1 MDADDLVQALLHRED
16 RRERREILEQVQPL
30 ETRFFEAIK
39 ARVGEWVGKRPE
51 EALRVA
57 QIGIEAARYAA
68 EREGEAFAHWAKGNA
83 LLFLGRHDDC
93 LASYSTS
100 IAVWASLGRRDE
112 VAQLQSNCMP
122 PLMWTGRYA
131 EAQAMGHAAM
141 EVVSGQPESRQ
152 MGNLVLNLGV
162 CDLRQGEYD
171 RAVSQIERAEAVF
184 DRLGNPVEAARCR
197 VTQAVALERMDRFR
211 EAEALLQGV
220 LPVFAEGKAWVAR
233 ARAMLNLGVLRA
245 RLADHQAALRWLGQ
259 SRSAFAEANIE
270 MDARIADLH
279 RAQSLLDVGLLPEA
293 AVLGRA
299 LVEAFERLAM
309 PRQVAR
315 SAALLA
321 QVQFQSGELDAAL
334 EELDRARRLFQVQGD
349 SLRVAVLDL
358 MRARILL
365 AQGRPGDASRL
376 AFACASALDV
386 EHFPVRHAQA
396 HLIVAA
402 CCEMLGLI
410 GEAQV
415 AYGVAWTA
423 ASYPTGT
430 TEPPASIAYR
440 VAHARGAIAEAAGDR
455 ALARGEYGRAVGYLN
470 QVSQRL
476 GVDELRGGYL
486 EDKRTVYESALRLS
500 VRDVRT
506 ADAFAVSEW
515 ARCGALRD
523 ALGRHQTRRTDS
535 PERARLDELKARW
548 TRRTSVLHRAVDV
561 LDKEQEAVSPAE
573 RLRLLRE
580 VAELER
586 EVADAYRRS
595 RLADPRF
602 ALLEQED
609 VLPLPEAQRRL
620 SRYTAMLVFEHVGD
634 ELLAFVL
641 TDRATEIVPLGSL
654 SELRWVADGLMHQ
667 MQEVSLFDDP
677 GDLAMLEQEL
687 LVDARACYE
696 RLLAKP
702 LAVLAERVRRLWIVP
717 CDALGGVPLEALHD
731 GERYVV
737 QRFGLCYLPSASLL
751 AVLPE
756 RRAGC
761 EGRPLLLAHSWGG
774 RLPRTLEEASA
785 VAECVAPA
793 FEQSPVLLLEERATA
808 KALRAHAPGAGL
820 LHIVA
825 HSEYR
830 DQAPLFSSLALGDGP
845 LLVNEVYDLDLTQT
859 GLVTLSGCETGLSKG
874 LGGEMLGLA
883 HAFLYAGAPTL
894 VVGRW
899 RVDDACT
906 EALMRRFYAGLMR
919 GETVV
924 DALREAELEM
934 LERQPHPGHWAAFA
948 AWGQGFQ
955 APFAGRGGETGR
967 RDVQCCR
974 I

>member
-1 MDADDLVQALLHRED
+1 MDADDLVQALLHRE

-39 ARVGEWVGKRPE
+39 AQVGEWVRKRPD

-68 EREGEAFAHWAKGNA
+68 EREGEAFAYWAKGNA
-83 LLFLGRHDDC
+83 LLLLGRHDDC

-100 IAVWASLGRRDE
+100 ISIWASLGRRDE

-131 EAQAMGHAAM
+131 EAQTMGHSAM
-141 EVVSGQPESRQ
+141 EVVSTQPESRQ

-171 RAVSQIERAEAVF
+171 RAVSQIERAESIF
-184 DRLGNPVEAARCR
+184 DRLGSSVEAARCR
-197 VTQAVALERMDRFR
+197 VTRAVALERLDRFR
-211 EAEALLQGV
+211 EAETLLQGV
-220 LPVFAEGKAWVAR
+220 LPVFAEGQAWVAR

-245 RLADHQAALRWLGQ
+245 RLADHQAALHWLEQ
-259 SRSAFAEANIE
+259 SRSAFAKANIE
-270 MDARIADLH
+270 MDARVVDLH

-293 AVLGRA
+293 AALGHE
-299 LVEAFERLAM
+299 LVDAFERLAM
-309 PRQVAR
+309 PHQVAR

-321 QVQFQSGELDAAL
+321 QVHFQSGELDAAL
-334 EELDRARRLFQVQGD
+334 EELDHARRLFQAQGD
-349 SLRVAVLDL
+349 SLPVALLDL
-358 MRARILL
+358 TRARILL

-376 AFACASALDV
+376 AFACANELDV

-440 VAHARGAIAEAAGDR
+440 VAHARGAIAEAAGDH

-486 EDKRTVYESALRLS
+486 EDKRAVYESALRLA
-500 VRDVRT
+500 VRDGRI
-506 ADAFAVSEW
+506 ADAFAASEW

-523 ALGRHQTRRTDS
+523 ALGRHQTRRPGS

-548 TRRTSVLHRAVDV
+548 SRRTSILHRSVDI
-561 LDKEQEAVSPAE
+561 LDEQQEAVAPAE
-573 RLRLLRE
+573 RLNLLRE

-586 EVADAYRRS
+586 TMADAYRRS

-609 VLPLPEAQRRL
+609 VLALDEVQRRL
-620 SRYTAMLVFEHVGD
+620 SDDTAMLVFEHVGD
-634 ELLAFVL
+634 ELLVFVL
-641 TDRATEIVPLGSL
+641 TDREAEIVSLGSL
-654 SELRWVADGLMHQ
+654 AELRWMADGLMHQ

-677 GDLAMLEQEL
+677 DDLSMLEQEL
-687 LVDARACYE
+687 REDARVCYQ
-696 RLLAKP
+696 RLLSKP
-702 LAVLAERVRRLWIVP
+702 LALLGEAVRRLWIVP
-717 CDALGGVPLEALHD
+717 CNALYGLPLEALHN
-731 GERYVV
+731 GHEYVV
-737 QRFGLCYLPSASLL
+737 ERFGLSYLPSASML
-751 AVLPE
+751 AVLPVQ
-756 RRAGC
+756 RDSRA
-761 EGRPLLLAHSWGG
+761 GRPLLLANSWGG
-774 RLPRTLEEASA
+774 RLPRALEEASA
-785 VAECVAPA
+785 VALCVAPA
-793 FEQSPVLLLEERATA
+793 FERSPVLLVEEQATA
-808 KALRAHAPGAGL
+808 EALRAQAAEAGL

-830 DQAPLFSSLALGDGP
+830 AQAPLFSSLTLGDGP
-845 LLVNEVYDLDLTQT
+845 LLVNEVYDLDLEGT

-899 RVDDACT
+899 RVDDAST

-924 DALREAELEM
+924 DALRRAELEM
-934 LERQPHPGHWAAFA
+934 LELQPHPGHWAAFA
-948 AWGQGFQ
+948 AWGQGFL
-955 APFAGRGGETGR
+955 APFGSVAEK
-967 RDVQCCR
+967 
-974 I
+974 